1 MLSLNLY
8 DFPSCVIVLKLIGHK
23 AAIILNILGIQ
34 SLLKLYKN
42 QKLCQFLAVHLLL
55 SLKNIMVS
63 VKAKKHLGQHFLTDE
78 SIAKNIADALIG
90 SGYNHVLEIGPG
102 MGVLTK
108 YLLQKKPKITA
119 IELDRASVAYLNETF
134 PLEHI
139 KLDTTKKHFEVIE
152 GDFLKKDIQEMFN
165 KEQVAIIGNFP
176 YNISTQIVFKAIEH
190 REFVP
195 EFAGMFQKE
204 VAMRIA
210 EKEGSKVY
218 GILSVLTQAFFD
230 VEYLFT
236 VPPNVFNP
244 PPTVDSGVI
253 RFIRKEN
260 YTLPV
265 DEKLFFRVVKTA
277 FNQRRKML
285 RSSLKSFNLSDSLKE
300 DPIFTKRPEQLSVSA
315 FISLTQ
321 KIADHGI

>member
-1 MLSLNLY
+1 M
-8 DFPSCVIVLKLIGHK
+8 
-23 AAIILNILGIQ
+23 
-34 SLLKLYKN
+34 
-42 QKLCQFLAVHLLL
+42 
-55 SLKNIMVS
+55 S
-63 VKAKKHLGQHFLTDE
+63 VKAKKHLGQHFLMDE
-78 SIAKNIADALIG
+78 GIAKNIAEALTG
-90 SGYNHVLEIGPG
+90 NGYENVLEIGPG

-108 YLLQKKPKITA
+108 YLLEKKAKVTVM
-119 IELDRASVAYLNETF
+119 ELDRASVAYLHNTF

-139 KLDTTKKHFEVIE
+139 KLDTSKEKFEIIE
-152 GDFLKKDIQEMFN
+152 GDFLKKDFVSIFN
-165 KEQVAIIGNFP
+165 KKQVAIIGNFP
-176 YNISTQIVFKAIEH
+176 YNISTQIVFRAIEN

-204 VAMRIA
+204 VAKRIA

-236 VPPNVFNP
+236 VPPSVFNP
-244 PPTVDSGVI
+244 PPKVESGVI

-265 DEKLFFRVVKTA
+265 NEKLFFRVVKTA

-285 RSSLKSFNLSDSLKE
+285 RSSLKTFNLSDSLKE
-300 DPIFTKRPEQLSVSA
+300 EPIFTKRPEQLSVNE
-315 FISLTQ
+315 FIELT
-321 KIADHGI
+321 KKLAADGI